1 VSWLPI
7 FLHSNEVIDHLKSLR
22 ALSVVLR
29 EFSLE
34 FNVALEFIEGFLA
47 LIVILDRKADLIVL
61 CFKSFLCY
69 IQYRQFLEDA
79 MYKALNI
86 VCSSFDFVLH
96 HNTHGFFKLN
106 FVKLCAVIC

>member
-1 VSWLPI
+1 LVLIIYIQSVFLAKEGFIKVSWLPI

-47 LIVILDRKADLIVL
+47 LIVII
-61 CFKSFLCY
+61 
-69 IQYRQFLEDA
+69 
-79 MYKALNI
+79 M
-86 VCSSFDFVLH
+86 
-96 HNTHGFFKLN
+96 
-106 FVKLCAVIC
+106 